1 MTQSY
6 EVDTAALAGHARTL
20 NALSAELQSAF
31 DGASVSLS
39 GDAFGETGRQVAA
52 ALQAAGQSG
61 QETISAGVQG
71 LDAATTNIQVT
82 AVAYE
87 QQETGAIDRFE
98 AERDGL
104 FSEGSATS

>member
-6 EVDTAALAGHARTL
+6 EVDTAALTSHARTL
-20 NALSAELQSAF
+20 NALGDELRSAL

-52 ALQAAGQSG
+52 ALQAAGQAG
-61 QETISAGVQG
+61 QETIAAGVEG
-71 LDAATTNIQVT
+71 LDAATTDIQVT

-87 QQETGAIDRFE
+87 QQETGAVNRFE

-104 FSEGSATS
+104 FSDGSATA

>member
-1 MTQSY
+1 VTQSY
-6 EVDTAALAGHARTL
+6 EVDTAALASHARRL
-20 NALSAELQSAF
+20 NALSGELRSAF

-39 GDAFGETGRQVAA
+39 GDAFGETCQQVAA
-52 ALQAAGQSG
+52 ALQAAGQAG

-82 AVAYE
+82 ATAYE
-87 QQETGAIDRFE
+87 QQETGALDRFA
-98 AERDGL
+98 AERGGL

>member
-1 MTQSY
+1 VTQSY
-6 EVDTAALAGHARTL
+6 EVDTAALSSHARTL
-20 NALSAELQSAF
+20 NALSGELRSAF

-39 GDAFGETGRQVAA
+39 GDAFGEIGQQVAA
-52 ALQAAGQSG
+52 VLQAAGQSG

-82 AVAYE
+82 AITYE

-104 FSEGSATS
+104 YSGGSASA

>member
-1 MTQSY
+1 VTQSY
-6 EVDTAALAGHARTL
+6 EVDTAALSSHARRL
-20 NALSAELQSAF
+20 DALSGELQSAF

-52 ALQAAGQSG
+52 ALRAAARSG

-82 AVAYE
+82 ATAYE
-87 QQETGAIDRFE
+87 QQETGALDRFA
-98 AERDGL
+98 AERGGL

>member
-6 EVDTAALAGHARTL
+6 EVDTAALSSHARKL
-20 NALSAELQSAF
+20 NALSGELQSAF

-52 ALQAAGQSG
+52 ALQAAGDSG
-61 QETISAGVQG
+61 RETIAAGVQG
-71 LDAATTNIQVT
+71 LDAATTNIRVT
-82 AVAYE
+82 AIAYE

-98 AERDGL
+98 AEQGGL
-104 FSEGSATS
+104 FSEGSATA